1 MIKMKFKNQGKIL
14 IVACLA
20 LFMTMLDTL
29 VLGVALP
36 SIQSSFHADMTEL
49 EWFLNAYTLT
59 FAVFLIPAS
68 LLGERF
74 GRRRMFILGV
84 SLFTLGSVLSGLSDS
99 ALALT
104 IARAIQGFGG
114 AFIMPISLTLVY
126 SVFAVE
132 KRQLLWAFGLVFPV

>member
-1 MIKMKFKNQGKIL
+1 MKMKNQGKIL
-14 IVACLA
+14 IVTCLA

-68 LLGERF
+68 LLGER
-74 GRRRMFILGV
+74 LWP
-84 SLFTLGSVLSGLSDS
+84 
-99 ALALT
+99 
-104 IARAIQGFGG
+104 
-114 AFIMPISLTLVY
+114 AFSEPC
-126 SVFAVE
+126 
-132 KRQLLWAFGLVFPV
+132 